1 MCFYKYGLL
10 NCASTRR
17 ACQVRVSMSSS
28 ITGSGGN
35 VTFDGLNPDRGLGY
49 ILLISGTLPDGT
61 VITLEREFHVG

>member
-1 MCFYKYGLL
+1 MPALY
-10 NCASTRR
+10 RR
-17 ACQVRVSMSSS
+17 AWQARVTTSPS
-28 ITGSGGN
+28 ITGSGGI